1 MRVDFFGI
9 WLKAENEYDSEE
21 NIVGQ
26 MGNRHM
32 AAVGCEVEV
41 EIGDGFKILSQ

>member
-26 MGNRHM
+26 MGNRHIHTIVYSL
-32 AAVGCEVEV
+32 ALWWSEV
-41 EIGDGFKILSQ
+41 